1 MFYIKGESLSMFE
14 EFSGHT
20 EYDEWNWDMLIFAG
34 GELPDLDGEA
44 LKRDVGEKTLV
55 MCADSGLY

>member
-44 LKRDVGEKTLV
+44 LK
-55 MCADSGLY
+55 LY